1 MTTVGRFPAGRR
13 VFQEG
18 DVADSIYFVVSGRV
32 SVGLEVDG
40 RAERLTTIGPGGCFG
55 EMAAVDGGL
64 RSTNVDV
71 EMDATCQVLAMSA
84 LKELAAERPDLVS
97 ALYRNL
103 AQTLSRRLRAA
114 NGAVRALQA

>member
-1 MTTVGRFPAGRR
+1 MTSPTA
-13 VFQEG
+13 
-18 DVADSIYFVVSGRV
+18 IYFLVSGRV
-32 SVGLEVDG
+32 SVGMEVNG

-71 EMDATCQVLAMSA
+71 ETDAVCHVLALSA
-84 LKELAAERPDLVS
+84 LKELEAERPDLVS

-103 AQTLSRRLRAA
+103 AETLSRRLRAA
-114 NGAVRALQA
+114 NGALRALQA